1 MAWPLTV
8 VYETRKVEVYLC
20 LEVLLD
26 ESIVSK
32 HSKGSLQISVIGDHH
47 LGAFPFIGSISHEN
61 EVALLHPFRVD
72 GSA

>member
-1 MAWPLTV
+1 MARALTV
-8 VYETRKVEVYLC
+8 VYETREVEVYLC
-20 LEVLLD
+20 REALLD

-32 HSKGSLQISVIGDHH
+32 HSEWSLQISVIGDHH
-47 LGAFPFIGSISHEN
+47 LGAFPFVGPISHEN